1 MGYTV
6 SMDRVK
12 GAVALMHPGVIFL
25 IGMMVGGSVGVLVAS
40 LLRAARDDDAP
51 SGPRKED

>member
-1 MGYTV
+1 
-6 SMDRVK
+6 
-12 GAVALMHPGVIFL
+12 MHPGVIFL